1 MLNKV
6 MPRRNYFLTIFMGYY
21 KHVACIKIFG
31 LMFKIANYNS
41 DQYDGSTHIIH
52 FLLSTLTVNT

>member
-1 MLNKV
+1 MLNNV

-31 LMFKIANYNS
+31 AYVQNCKL
-41 DQYDGSTHIIH
+41 
-52 FLLSTLTVNT
+52 